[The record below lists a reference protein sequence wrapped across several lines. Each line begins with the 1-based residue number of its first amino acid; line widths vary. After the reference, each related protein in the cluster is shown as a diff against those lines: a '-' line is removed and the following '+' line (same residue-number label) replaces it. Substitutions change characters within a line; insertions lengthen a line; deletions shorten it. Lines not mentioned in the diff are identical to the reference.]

1 LVFLLRVPILEDSE
15 DIVLPLLKAPIHI
28 LMDRLAQVI
37 GNSLERLQSWQVLEE
52 ASCSLDVGVD
62 FGC

>member
-1 LVFLLRVPILEDSE
+1 
-15 DIVLPLLKAPIHI
+15 
-28 LMDRLAQVI
+28 MDRLAQVI